1 MMKTCPNC
9 QAQYDDEM
17 KFCLQCGTELVD
29 APIEEATVPAPEA
42 APAPE
47 AQAQY
52 QQPVYDPAYAQY
64 QQPQYAAPAPAAAP
78 DPADHTA
85 EFDAEDI
92 EKNKLYAISCYLLGV
107 IGIIIALLAVK
118 DSGFVKFHVRNVL
131 KFWIVE
137 IILTVVAAVLCWTFI
152 VPIAAGVCSCIVLV
166 LEIIA
171 FVQACKGKAKDPA
184 IIKSI
189 KFLN

>member
-1 MMKTCPNC
+1 MMKNCPNC
-9 QAQYDDEM
+9 QAQYDDTM

-29 APIEEATVPAPEA
+29 APAEEP

-47 AQAQY
+47 AQPQY
-52 QQPVYDPAYAQY
+52 QQPAYDPAYAQY
-64 QQPQYAAPAPAAAP
+64 AQPQYAAPAPAP

-92 EKNKLYAISCYLLGV
+92 EKNKLYAISVYLLGV

-118 DSGFVKFHVRNVL
+118 DSGFVRFHVRNVL

-137 IILTVVAAVLCWTFI
+137 ILLTVVSAILCWTVI
-152 VPIAAGVCSCIVLV
+152 VPIAAAVCLCIVLV